1 MKHYKLYLWG
11 LVGFVVF
18 ALLFFA
24 AMGVA
29 IYKFNYDGKLARGLC
44 RLIPCPVA
52 RVGWHFIKYS
62 DFWSD
67 LDSLNYFYNSQKDQA
82 GLPVPDLKSLKQ
94 NVLNRLEENYALE
107 SLAKEK
113 GVVVSKA
120 DIEADYKTISDENNG
135 EENLKKLLKD
145 YYNWTPEIFKNRVIY
160 YSLLGEKLTEAMGG
174 EDKLSAELENRT
186 LDEKVR
192 KYISF

>member
-1 MKHYKLYLWG
+1 
-11 LVGFVVF
+11 
-18 ALLFFA
+18 
-24 AMGVA
+24 
-29 IYKFNYDGKLARGLC
+29 
-44 RLIPCPVA
+44 
-52 RVGWHFIKYS
+52 
-62 DFWSD
+62 
-67 LDSLNYFYNSQKDQA
+67 
-82 GLPVPDLKSLKQ
+82 LPVPDSKSLKQ

-113 GVVVSKA
+113 GVVVSGA

-174 EDKLSAELENRT
+174 EDKLSAGLENRIS
-186 LDEKVR
+186 DEKVR